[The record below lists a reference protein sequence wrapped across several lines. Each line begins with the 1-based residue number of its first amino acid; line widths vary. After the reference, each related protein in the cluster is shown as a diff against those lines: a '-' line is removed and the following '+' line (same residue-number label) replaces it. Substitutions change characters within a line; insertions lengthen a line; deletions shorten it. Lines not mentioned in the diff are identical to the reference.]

1 MAREKKPVELHFAED
16 EDLEKVR
23 HWWKTNG
30 AAVVTGVVL
39 GLGAIVGFNVW
50 QGYTENQAEEGS
62 DRFQQMM
69 QLAASGNVA
78 DTSAAAKQLIAEN
91 ENTPYAAHA
100 AFLLAKQAMEEGRHD
115 EARGR
120 LEWVKQNAKDDSMR
134 HVARLRLASVLVD
147 SGDLAAALEELNV
160 EAPPSFETHYHEK
173 RGDILRE
180 QGDLDGARSA
190 YESALKAASADRVYT
205 ELLSAKLNETKRGS
219 EQ

>member
-23 HWWKTNG
+23 NWWKSNG

-69 QLAASGNVA
+69 QLAASGDVA
-78 DTSAAAKQLIAEN
+78 GTSATAKQLIAEN
-91 ENTPYAAHA
+91 ESTPYAAHA
-100 AFLLAKQAMEEGRHD
+100 AFLLARQAMEAGKHD

-120 LEWVKQNAKDDSMR
+120 LEWVKQNAKDESMR
-134 HVARLRLASVLVD
+134 HVARLRLASVLID
-147 SGDLAAALEELNV
+147 SGDLAAALEEV
-160 EAPPSFETHYHEK
+160 EGDVPPSFETHYQEK
-173 RGDILRE
+173 RGDILLQ
-180 QGDLDGARSA
+180 QGDLEGARSA
-190 YESALKAASADRVYT
+190 YESALQAPSSDRVYT
-205 ELLSAKLNETKRGS
+205 ELLSAKLNETRRGAA
-219 EQ
+219 Q